1 MKVLGAGLSRRT
13 EIDKMRGAAGERGKA
28 AMEAQNHLLIV
39 SDDFSLYETI
49 KKAPVGI
56 DFNIYFSQTDDDY
69 LAIVR
74 DHGIRV
80 ALVDAGDSLAGALL
94 IMKKLKK
101 FDALIDVLIGGDEP
115 GAEAVQDII
124 KAGATDFIARPYHGD
139 ILQEILRR
147 ISRKRTLRRETYELE
162 KKLERK
168 YVFQGLISR
177 NPYMLEVFGLIEN
190 IAKYFTSVLVTGETG
205 TGKEVIA
212 RAIHSLSPFK
222 DKPLVIC
229 DCAAVPE
236 NLFESELFGYKKGA
250 FTGADKDKRGLFE
263 EADGGVIFLDE
274 IAEVPVAVQAK
285 LLRVLESHQF
295 RPLGANE
302 NTHVQVRIVA
312 ATNRDLSE
320 RVRAGAFREDLYHR
334 LNKVTIELSPLRE
347 RPEDIPLLVRH
358 FLQAA
363 NKRFGKNVR
372 GVSREVQKLFLKYNW
387 PGNVR
392 ELANVLESAAML
404 CKKEFIDLG
413 TLPKYL
419 RDFIPPEGALA
430 FAGRN
435 HLSTLDDLE
444 KDYIAYLL
452 KVTKRNLRQ
461 TARILG
467 ISRTTL
473 YNKLAKYKITT

>member
-1 MKVLGAGLSRRT
+1 
-13 EIDKMRGAAGERGKA
+13 MRAIEEKRGQDD
-28 AMEAQNHLLIV
+28 MEAQTDLLII
-39 SDDFSLYETI
+39 SDDFSLYEAI
-49 KKAPVGI
+49 KKTPVGI
-56 DFNIYFSQTDDDY
+56 DVNVYFSQTGDDY
-69 LAIVR
+69 LAVVR

-80 ALVDAGDSLAGALL
+80 ALVDSGDSLAGALL
-94 IMKKLKK
+94 ILKKLKK
-101 FDALIDVLIGGDEP
+101 FDALIDVLIGGQPP
-115 GAEAVQDII
+115 GPEAVQDII
-124 KAGATDFIARPYHGD
+124 RAGATDFIARPYQGD
-139 ILQEILRR
+139 ILQDILRR
-147 ISRKRTLRRETYELE
+147 IARKRTLRRETYELE

-177 NPYMLEVFGLIEN
+177 NPYMLEVFSLIEN

-205 TGKEVIA
+205 TGKEVVA
-212 RAIHSLSPFK
+212 RAIHALSPFK
-222 DKPLVIC
+222 DRPLVIC
-229 DCAAVPE
+229 DSAAIPE

-263 EADGGVIFLDE
+263 EADGGMIFLDE

-285 LLRVLESHQF
+285 LLRVLESREF
-295 RPLGANE
+295 RPLGANDST
-302 NTHVQVRIVA
+302 NVDVRIVA

-320 RVRAGAFREDLYHR
+320 RVRAGAFREDLLHR

-347 RPEDIPLLVRH
+347 RLEDIPLLARH

-363 NKRFGKNVR
+363 NKKFAKNVR
-372 GVSREVQKLFLKYNW
+372 GVSREVQKLFLKYTW

-404 CKKEFIDLG
+404 CKKDFIDLAN
-413 TLPKYL
+413 LPKYL

-430 FAGRN
+430 FAGRD

-444 KDYIAYLL
+444 KDYIIYLL
-452 KVTKRNLRQ
+452 KVTKRNIRQ
-461 TARILG
+461 TAKILG

-473 YNKLAKYKITT
+473 YNKLAKYKIPL